1 MTDQN
6 EPPSR
11 KTVGTEARRAGRRAG
26 EAFETLDYRRPKY
39 PHNIHPAL
47 VPGIGIDEQ
56 RRRYGID
63 KIVFFVAGALTVAF
77 VLWGVINPAQVGSV
91 AGSAF
96 TWVTFNISWLF
107 VITAAVILIAM
118 LSLAISRYGRIPL
131 GTDGES
137 PEFSTFAWI
146 SMLFAAG
153 LGIGVLFFGP
163 SEPLTYFTSPP
174 PMTHEAESTEAMHY
188 SLGQTFYHWGFHAW
202 AIYALVGGAV
212 AYAAYRRGR
221 VLLMSSIFRTL
232 FGKKHSEGF
241 AGQLIDIFA
250 IIATLFGTAAT
261 VGIAAM
267 QVGQGVTIVAGWDD
281 LGNTALIIIMA
292 LLTVGFIISAVSGVT
307 RGIRYL
313 SNVNIVMTLGIVGI
327 IFIAGPTLFLAN
339 LVPSGLMQY
348 VGNMFDMMSRSASWG
363 EETQQFQSWWT
374 VYYWAWWISWS
385 PFVGIFIARISRG
398 RTIRQFILGVTIVP
412 TILLVI
418 SYGVMGGTAMWM
430 YREGYEGFS
439 ADMAAPE
446 VFFAIVENIPALATW
461 MPFAAIAV
469 LAVFAITAL
478 DSAST
483 VMGILSSRGSQ
494 SPKVGVVVFWG
505 LVMTGIAV
513 VMLLLGDAVALEGLQ
528 QLVIITAVPF
538 AIIML
543 LIIAAWFKELRTDP
557 LTLRHKYADTAVS
570 NAVLKGVEQY
580 GDNFAFGVV
589 EADPD
594 SGAGA
599 DVDSAHSDYTD
610 WYQRTNADGEPVGY
624 NFDTGEWADHYNPE
638 TGEIGTVEAGES
650 PGDAPDEKPT
660 A

>member
-1 MTDQN
+1 MTETS

-11 KTVGTEARRAGRRAG
+11 RTVGGEARRAGRRAG

-39 PHNIHPAL
+39 PHNMHPAL

-63 KIVFFVAGALTVAF
+63 KVVFFVAGTLTVAF
-77 VLWGVINPAQVGSV
+77 VLWGVTRPAQVS
-91 AGSAF
+91 AAADAAF
-96 TWVTFNISWLF
+96 TWVTYNISWLF
-107 VITAAVILIAM
+107 IITAAVILIAM
-118 LSLAISRYGRIPL
+118 LTLAVSRYGRIPL
-131 GTDGES
+131 GTDGET

-163 SEPLTYFTSPP
+163 SEPLTHFTAPP
-174 PMTHEAESTEAMHY
+174 PLTHEAESTEALHY
-188 SLGQTFYHWGFHAW
+188 SLGQTYFHWGFHAW

-221 VLLMSSIFRTL
+221 VLLMSSIFRSL
-232 FGKKHSEGF
+232 FGKRHSEGL
-241 AGQLIDIFA
+241 AGQLIDVFA

-281 LGNTALIIIMA
+281 LGNTALVIIMA
-292 LLTVGFIISAVSGVT
+292 LLTVGFIISAVSGVA

-327 IFIAGPTLFLAN
+327 IFLAGPTLFLAN
-339 LVPSGLMQY
+339 LVPSGLLEY
-348 VGNMFDMMSRSASWG
+348 AGNMFDMMSRSASWG

-398 RTIRQFILGVTIVP
+398 RTIRQFVLGVTIVP
-412 TILLVI
+412 TALLVL
-418 SYGVMGGTAMWM
+418 SFGVMGGTAMWM
-430 YREGYEGFS
+430 YREGYPGFS
-439 ADMAAPE
+439 ADMAPPE
-446 VFFAIVENIPALATW
+446 VFFAIVENIPLLATW
-461 MPFAAIAV
+461 VPFVAIAV

-494 SPKVGVVVFWG
+494 SPKAGVVVFWG

-543 LIIAAWFKELRTDP
+543 LIIVAWFKELRTDP

-570 NAVLKGVEQY
+570 NAVLRGVEQY
-580 GDNFAFGVV
+580 GDNFALGVV
-589 EADPD
+589 DAGPGD
-594 SGAGA
+594 GAGA

-624 NFDTGEWADHYNPE
+624 DFETGQWADNYDPE
-638 TGEIGTVEAGES
+638 TGEISTV
-650 PGDAPDEKPT
+650 DAASADEKPSG
-660 A
+660 